1 VTEDRYGD
9 LYRPAGSE
17 PYPGREDARPPATA
31 YPGREDARPP
41 AGPYR
46 RGASPPARPGL
57 GRRTARFARRRV
69 EALFGRNGPAFKQLS
84 VAWAANVAGD
94 TLVAVGLAGTLFF
107 DVPTAEARG
116 KVALYLALTL
126 APFAIV
132 APVLGALF
140 SRFPGAYRGTL
151 TVASVLRALTAIV
164 MITAGLNTLWLF
176 PLAFAMLVFSRLFG
190 ISKSALLPVALPEP
204 TQLVS
209 ANALLARIGIY
220 AGAVVLPLGALAAM
234 LDPAVALVVAV
245 LFFGLAAFTGLGLPD
260 PREAVVDTGE
270 PESVRR
276 DYPVVKHPPPR
287 VLRISRWATAGVR
300 LLNGF
305 LLALL
310 AFEFRGAE
318 AGALDFGA
326 LIAAGGAGY
335 GLASFIS
342 PFLERRLSE
351 EPMVVAALA
360 VEAAA
365 AFIAGQFFGLGA
377 AAALAAAAGLAW
389 GTAKFAF
396 DGLLQSRVHADR
408 RGSAFTRAETL
419 FQLAWVI
426 GAIIPV
432 AVAIDAEI
440 GLAAAGVFALGAQTL
455 FVAALLAER
464 EPSAGR

>member
-1 VTEDRYGD
+1 
-9 LYRPAGSE
+9 
-17 PYPGREDARPPATA
+17 
-31 YPGREDARPP
+31 
-41 AGPYR
+41 
-46 RGASPPARPGL
+46 
-57 GRRTARFARRRV
+57 
-69 EALFGRNGPAFKQLS
+69 
-84 VAWAANVAGD
+84 
-94 TLVAVGLAGTLFF
+94 
-107 DVPTAEARG
+107 
-116 KVALYLALTL
+116 
-126 APFAIV
+126 
-132 APVLGALF
+132 
-140 SRFPGAYRGTL
+140 
-151 TVASVLRALTAIV
+151 
-164 MITAGLNTLWLF
+164 MIAAGLNTLWLF
-176 PLAFAMLVFSRLFG
+176 PLAFSMLVFSRLFG
-190 ISKSALLPVALPEP
+190 IGKSTLLPVALPEP

-220 AGAVVLPLGALAAM
+220 AGAVVLPLGALAAA
-234 LDPAVALVVAV
+234 LDPAVALALSV

-260 PREAVVDTGE
+260 PRAAAAGA
-270 PESVRR
+270 P
-276 DYPVVKHPPPR
+276 PVGRGRPAPRHGPPR

-310 AFEFRGAE
+310 AFEFRGAD

-351 EPMVVAALA
+351 EPMVVAGLA

-365 AFIAGQFFGLGA
+365 AFIAGQFFDLA
-377 AAALAAAAGLAW
+377 AAAVLAGAAGLAW

-408 RGSAFTRAETL
+408 RGTAFTRAETL
-419 FQLAWVI
+419 FQLAWVV

-432 AVAIDAEI
+432 SVAIDAEV

-455 FVAALLAER
+455 FVAALLGER
-464 EPSAGR
+464 EDSATG

>member
-1 VTEDRYGD
+1 
-9 LYRPAGSE
+9 
-17 PYPGREDARPPATA
+17 
-31 YPGREDARPP
+31 
-41 AGPYR
+41 
-46 RGASPPARPGL
+46 
-57 GRRTARFARRRV
+57 V
-69 EALFGRNGPAFKQLS
+69 EALFGRNGPAFKQLA

-151 TVASVLRALTAIV
+151 TVASILRAVTAVV
-164 MITAGLNTLWLF
+164 MIAVGLSTLWLF

-220 AGAVVLPLGALAAM
+220 SGAVVLPLGAVAAM
-234 LDPAVALVVAV
+234 IDPAVSLGVSV
-245 LFFGLAAFTGLGLPD
+245 LFFGMAAFTGLGLPD
-260 PREAVVDTGE
+260 PRDAGE
-270 PESVRR
+270 TPPETQWYDFQVRR
-276 DYPVVKHPPPR
+276 RAPAR

-310 AFEFRGAE
+310 AFEFRDAE

-326 LIAAGGAGY
+326 LIAAAGAGY
-335 GLASFIS
+335 GLASFFS
-342 PFLERRLSE
+342 PLLERRLSE

-365 AFIAGQFFGLGA
+365 AFIAGQFFGLA
-377 AAALAAAAGLAW
+377 AAAVLAGAAGLAW

-396 DGLLQSRVHADR
+396 DGLLQSRIHPDQ
-408 RGSAFTRAETL
+408 RGMAFTRAETL
-419 FQLAWVI
+419 FQLAWVV
-426 GAIIPV
+426 GAIVPV
-432 AVAIDAEI
+432 AVAIDAEV

-455 FVAALLAER
+455 FVAALLGER
-464 EPSAGR
+464 EAAR

>member
-1 VTEDRYGD
+1 M
-9 LYRPAGSE
+9 
-17 PYPGREDARPPATA
+17 
-31 YPGREDARPP
+31 
-41 AGPYR
+41 
-46 RGASPPARPGL
+46 
-57 GRRTARFARRRV
+57 
-69 EALFGRNGPAFKQLS
+69 
-84 VAWAANVAGD
+84 
-94 TLVAVGLAGTLFF
+94 
-107 DVPTAEARG
+107 
-116 KVALYLALTL
+116 TL

-132 APVLGALF
+132 APVLGTLF

-151 TVASVLRALTAIV
+151 TVASILRAVTAV
-164 MITAGLNTLWLF
+164 AMIAVGLRTLWLF

-220 AGAVVLPLGALAAM
+220 SGAVVLPLGALAAAI
-234 LDPAVALVVAV
+234 DPAVSLGASV
-245 LFFGLAAFTGLGLPD
+245 LFFGMAAFTGLGLPD
-260 PREAVVDTGE
+260 PREAGE
-270 PESVRR
+270 TPPEAQWYDFQVRR
-276 DYPVVKHPPPR
+276 RAPARTV
-287 VLRISRWATAGVR
+287 RISRWATAGVR

-310 AFEFRGAE
+310 AFQFRDAQ

-335 GLASFIS
+335 GLASFFS
-342 PFLERRLSE
+342 PLLERRLSE

-365 AFIAGQFFGLGA
+365 AFIAGQFFGLA
-377 AAALAAAAGLAW
+377 AAAVLAGAAGLAW

-396 DGLLQSRVHADR
+396 DGLLQSRVHPDQ
-408 RGSAFTRAETL
+408 RGTAFTRAETL
-419 FQLAWVI
+419 FQLAWVV

-432 AVAIDAEI
+432 AVTIDAEV

-455 FVAALLAER
+455 FVAALLGER
-464 EPSAGR
+464 EAAVGR